1 MNEAPRKVTAGHLG
15 RDAYL
20 YVRQSTVRQVYEN
33 TESTRR
39 QYALRERAVALGW
52 PADRVVVI
60 DTDLGR
66 SGADRDR
73 DGFQRLVAEVG
84 MGRAGIVLG
93 LEVSRLARNSTDWHR
108 LLEICALSDTPILD
122 EDGVYDPRD
131 FNDRLLL
138 GLKGTMS
145 EAELHMPHA
154 RLRGGLLNRA
164 RRGAPKLPLPVGPV
178 YDPLD
183 RVVLAPDAQV
193 RRSLRLLFDAFART
207 GSATATVKY
216 FRQRGL
222 RFPRRPR
229 NGPRKGELHWQPLE
243 HSRVLHMLHNPR
255 YAGAYAFGRSRQRR
269 RPGGAVEWR
278 RVPIG
283 EWTVLPRD
291 AHPGYIGRDRYE
303 ANRRQLRD
311 NARAHGADRRRGPPR
326 EGPALLQGLAVCGVC
341 GRGMTVRYHMRRGTP
356 TPDYV
361 CQRDGV
367 QTARAKCQSIP
378 GAGIDRAVGALLVE
392 LMTPVTLTVALKVRD
407 ELEARAEQTDAWR
420 AQAVERARDEAELA
434 RRRFM
439 QAHPDNRLVADV
451 LEAEWNAKL
460 RELDDAR
467 RELEQRRGD
476 ERGEL
481 DEGRRRRILGLAADF
496 PRLWNDPA
504 TPDRERKRMARL
516 LVEDVTI
523 TRDREIALGIRLRGG
538 ATRELRL
545 APEPPAWQR
554 YRTPE
559 RVVARID
566 SLLERHTDAEIAAL
580 LNDSG
585 MRTGRGATFRPQ
597 RVRAI
602 RREYRLSS
610 RHERLRARGLLN
622 ITEVAAMLGVSTD
635 TVKRWR
641 RRACSK
647 HTATTTR
654 TNVCTSRPATCH
666 PSSSEAGG
674 RPVDVPRTTL
684 PLNVPMRCGV
694 KHSPSLAGC
703 ARGSPRCPAS
713 AKPARTASA
722 RPPCPFC

>member
-1 MNEAPRKVTAGHLG
+1 MNEASRKIAAGHLG

-20 YVRQSTVRQVYEN
+20 YVRQSTLRQVHEN

-52 PADRVVVI
+52 PAERVVVI
-60 DTDLGR
+60 DTDLGQ
-66 SGADRDR
+66 SGADSDR

-108 LLEICALSDTPILD
+108 LLEICALSDTLILD
-122 EDGVYDPRD
+122 EDGVYDPGD

-145 EAELHMPHA
+145 EAELHMLRA
-154 RLRGGLLNRA
+154 RLRGGLLNQA
-164 RRGAPKLPLPVGPV
+164 RRGALRLPLPVGLV

-183 RVVLAPDAQV
+183 RVVLDPDAQV
-193 RRSLRLLFDAFART
+193 QGSLRMLFDTFART
-207 GSATATVKY
+207 GSATATVKH
-216 FRQRGL
+216 FRERGL
-222 RFPRRPR
+222 HFPRRPR

-243 HSRVLHMLHNPR
+243 LSRVLQVLHNPR

-283 EWTVLPRD
+283 EWTVLLRD
-291 AHPGYIGRDRYE
+291 AHPGYIGWDRYE
-303 ANRRQLRD
+303 ANRRTLRD
-311 NARAHGADRRRGPPR
+311 NALAHGADRRRGPPR

-341 GRGMTVRYHMRRGTP
+341 GRSMTIRYHMRRGVP

-361 CQRDGV
+361 CQRDGI
-367 QTARAKCQSIP
+367 QTAVAKCQSIP

-392 LMTPVTLTVALKVRD
+392 LMAPVTLTVALKVQD
-407 ELEARAEQTDAWR
+407 ELEARDEQADAWH
-420 AQAVERARDEAELA
+420 AQGVERARGEAELA

-451 LEAEWNAKL
+451 LEAEWNARL

-467 RELEQRRGD
+467 RALGQRRAG
-476 ERGEL
+476 EHGEL
-481 DEGRRRRILGLAADF
+481 DEDQRRRILALAADF

-516 LVEDVTI
+516 LIEDVTI
-523 TRDREIALGIRLRGG
+523 TRNDDIALGIRLRGG

-545 APEPPAWQR
+545 APELPAWQR
-554 YRTPE
+554 YRTPD

-566 SLLERHTDAEIAAL
+566 RLLERHTDAEIAAL
-580 LNDSG
+580 LNEG
-585 MRTGRGATFRPQ
+585 GLLTGRGGAFHPR
-597 RVRAI
+597 RVQAI
-602 RREYRLSS
+602 RREYGLSS
-610 RHERLRARGLLN
+610 RYERLRARGLLN
-622 ITEVAAMLGVSTD
+622 ITEVAAMLGISTD
-635 TVKRWR
+635 TVKKR
-641 RRACSK
+641 RRRGLLKGHLYNDRNQRLYERPGAVPPVGK
-647 HTATTTR
+647 QGRKPTGR
-654 TNVCTSRPATCH
+654 RPARDFAA
-666 PSSSEAGG
+666 ERANEVQYG
-674 RPVDVPRTTL
+674 
-684 PLNVPMRCGV
+684 
-694 KHSPSLAGC
+694 A
-703 ARGSPRCPAS
+703 
-713 AKPARTASA
+713 
-722 RPPCPFC
+722 